1 MQPEIPAEASLL
13 WRGSIA
19 RYATLENKSTHFTRA
34 NPANGMSYLTR
45 RIKGRLRNIARQ
57 FRDHG
62 FRGVA
67 GRIVH
72 HFRWLREFR
81 QRDSAFD
88 KKLGVDTR
96 GPVGLW
102 HLRVRSNNLQ
112 HAIRYEGVNPGVFR
126 RALSEIGESFTGF
139 SFIDLGCGK
148 GRALLLANEF
158 NFSQIIGIEF
168 AAKLAAV
175 ARKNCQRAGV
185 SATVLSQDAAQF
197 SFPPVDSVV
206 YLYNPFG
213 PTVMDPVLDRLLA
226 ATNAKCYLVYVNPI
240 HRRQC
245 FDTRPRLRCVSASP
259 EYAIWAVTSATLT
272 VP

>member
-112 HAIRYEGVNPGVFR
+112 HAIRYEGVNPDVFR

-168 AAKLAAV
+168 APKLAAV

-197 SFPPVDSVV
+197 SFPPGDSVV

-226 ATNAKCYLVYVNPI
+226 ATSTKCYIVYVNPI

-245 FDTRPRLRCVSASP
+245 FDNRPRLQHITGGP
-259 EYAIWAVTSATLT
+259 EYAIWAVTSAPVT
-272 VP
+272 VR